1 MALSLQTVLN
11 FTETPFKLKLLSGR
25 QGIKK
30 NVSWVCYAEDK
41 ETIEFI
47 RGNELAITLGVNFER
62 SKDNLGIHSENE
74 MFEYLKEFVDEF
86 IKHDATGLVINTGK
100 YIKEVPQKLI
110 EYCDEKGFPLFS
122 MPWEI
127 HTIDLMQEVGNM
139 IANDNLN
146 TKSIEKYFY
155 KAIFEKKDFDPLQIK
170 NTVFRDAKQ
179 FMILLVELKKELF
192 NDDMMK
198 IKRYVEYNFCS
209 HLNIKQNEY
218 ACLIHNHKIIFIL
231 QDSGFY
237 EIQEIFNTAKADK
250 FFKDSAVSISD
261 STNSVEGLSEIYP
274 HAEAALEINANPEKI
289 NFYDDLGLYKILID
303 VKNPEV
309 LRSFYKEKLGKLDE
323 FDAAKKE
330 DFLQTLTLYL
340 KTGGNILKVSDLNN
354 AHRNT
359 IIYRINKMQELL
371 NLDFSDGE
379 VRTELQVAL
388 YIKNL
393 LVRS

>member
-1 MALSLQTVLN
+1 MALSLQTIIH
-11 FTETPFKLKLLSGR
+11 FTQTPFKLKLLAGR
-25 QGIKK
+25 QGLKK
-30 NVSWVCYAEDK
+30 NVSWVCYAEDIA
-41 ETIEFI
+41 TIEFI
-47 RGNELAITLGVNFER
+47 RGNELAITLGVNYER
-62 SKDNLGIHSENE
+62 QKDNLGLEKDNL
-74 MFEYLKEFVDEF
+74 FEFLKSFVDEF
-86 IKHDATGLVINTGK
+86 IKHGATGLVINTGK
-100 YIKEVPQKLI
+100 YIKEVPQNLI
-110 EYCDEKGFPLFS
+110 EYCDQKGFPLFS

-127 HTIDLMQEVGNM
+127 HTIDLMQEIGNM
-139 IANDNLN
+139 IATDNLSTN
-146 TKSIEKYFY
+146 SIEQYFY
-155 KAIFEKKDFDPLQIK
+155 KAIFEKKDFDPLQVR
-170 NTVFRDAKQ
+170 NTPFRDTQ
-179 FMILLVELKKELF
+179 NYMIVLVELNESLF

-198 IKRYVEYNFCS
+198 IRRYVKYTFCS
-209 HLNIKQNEY
+209 RQNINQNDY
-218 ACLIHNHKIIFIL
+218 VCFIHNHKIIYIL
-231 QDSGFY
+231 KDAGFY
-237 EIQEIFNTAKADK
+237 EIEEIFEAAKADK

-274 HAEAALEINANPEKI
+274 HAEASLEINANPDKI

-359 IIYRINKMQELL
+359 IIYRLNKMQELL
-371 NLDFSDGE
+371 NLDFTNGE
-379 VRTELQVAL
+379 TRTELQVAL

-393 LVRS
+393 LKF